1 MSLKKLKDSSDS
13 KPKDQQYKVNPSAL
27 QLSII
32 SEDDEKSV
40 DQSEPD
46 VKSMTEVKVKKL
58 MKIKELKSLDRDVN
72 PKLENELTSELANM
86 YLKNNQS
93 KDEESVMDMVKRIEA
108 DFFGN
113 IDNSQTS
120 TFRMTQNKTMNAG

>member
-86 YLKNNQS
+86 YLKNNQG
-93 KDEESVMDMVKRIEA
+93 KDEESVTDMVKRIEA

>member
-86 YLKNNQS
+86 YLKNN
-93 KDEESVMDMVKRIEA
+93 
-108 DFFGN
+108 
-113 IDNSQTS
+113 
-120 TFRMTQNKTMNAG
+120 